1 MKKLIVIFLISI
13 LNLCTIRAY
22 DSPITIIDLEKNADI
37 EYYCKI
43 FADNEYSVYGPSA
56 SSFNKAAKTVGF
68 STQYYN
74 VDMEASQKTNQA
86 FEITITGCIAKE
98 DFVGLLLDFYIDLTT
113 KFGQPDSAYYWPE
126 GGIKRGER
134 FEYFPVNEIG
144 NDTTTIKQFIEKSKP
159 FVLEWRRGR
168 YQVNLDV
175 TEKFDIYYK
184 PDFRCHILDC
194 ELQEAYFDEKK
205 AFEEDIKNRE
215 TQEKVFKIILIF
227 IGVLLALFL
236 AKVFIKEYKKM
247 KDKEKEY
254 KKVKEEERLKKQS
267 TVNNEH
273 ERLIKEL
280 TDKYGTITRTISN
293 ARYDDESIMRYN
305 DIFVME
311 QPKRIYFD
319 KKGYNFSD
327 ILSCSI
333 YDENQND
340 VPVVQITRTNTGS
353 MLGRAAVGG
362 LTLGVAGAVVGALT
376 AKQESISSTNDT
388 PHVAS
393 YIVKIGV
400 KSIENPTIILKYYRD
415 KETAETVYAIIQ
427 AIIAMK

>member
-1 MKKLIVIFLISI
+1 
-13 LNLCTIRAY
+13 
-22 DSPITIIDLEKNADI
+22 
-37 EYYCKI
+37 
-43 FADNEYSVYGPSA
+43 
-56 SSFNKAAKTVGF
+56 
-68 STQYYN
+68 
-74 VDMEASQKTNQA
+74 
-86 FEITITGCIAKE
+86 
-98 DFVGLLLDFYIDLTT
+98 
-113 KFGQPDSAYYWPE
+113 
-126 GGIKRGER
+126 
-134 FEYFPVNEIG
+134 
-144 NDTTTIKQFIEKSKP
+144 
-159 FVLEWRRGR
+159 
-168 YQVNLDV
+168 
-175 TEKFDIYYK
+175 
-184 PDFRCHILDC
+184 
-194 ELQEAYFDEKK
+194 
-205 AFEEDIKNRE
+205 
-215 TQEKVFKIILIF
+215 
-227 IGVLLALFL
+227 
-236 AKVFIKEYKKM
+236 M

-293 ARYDDESIMRYN
+293 VRYDNESIMRYN